1 MLLMCNNLQKSFGT
15 DEILHSVSFILED
28 KEKAALIGV
37 NGAGKTSVFRLLT
50 GEWVPDGGEIIRSAG
65 AQLGYLP
72 QMTELDSPLTLYDE
86 LDTVFEPIRALE
98 AAFRQLEQDMANQ
111 KDNVLEST
119 MSKYSRL
126 VAEFEEKR
134 GYEAGSRLRGVLKGL
149 GFSESQWQQP
159 MRSLSG
165 GQQTRAALGKL
176 LLTAPDILL
185 LDEPTNHLDIDSI
198 AWLEEYLR
206 EYSGGVL
213 LISHDRYFLDRVTTK
228 TIEIENKKSTV
239 YNGNYTF
246 YAKHKAM
253 NRENALQQYLNQQK
267 DIKRQEKIIQTYRA
281 RSTEKNYI
289 RAKSR
294 EKLLAKVERL
304 EKPESLPDQMR
315 LMLTPKIETGYDV
328 LDVENVSMAFG
339 SKVIF
344 ENAGFA
350 LKKGDKAALIG
361 PNGIGKTTLFKIIVG
376 EYVARTGE
384 IREGVHLRV
393 GYYDQASQN
402 MSDEK
407 TIFQEIADTYPRLTQ
422 TEIRNVLAAFLF
434 TGDDV
439 FKLIA
444 QLSGG
449 ERGRVALAKIMLG
462 GANFLIL
469 DEPTNHLDLFSKEVL
484 EEALRDFPG
493 TVLYISHDRYFIN
506 STATKVLEMSAKG
519 ITEYLG
525 NYDYFL
531 EKKASLAKGTAQVSA
546 ADFSQSDYKNDW
558 KAKKEAES
566 TARKQETRKKRL
578 EQSIQE
584 TEEKIAA
591 CEAQLALDEI
601 ARDAEAAAG
610 IFEEKIALEEIL
622 MQLYDEYVEFES

>member
-1 MLLMCNNLQKSFGT
+1 LQRFVVIGSSFEGKFTVLLMCNNLQKSFGT

-50 GEWVPDGGEIIRSAG
+50 GEWVPDGGEIVRSAG

-253 NRENALQQYLNQQK
+253 NRENALQQYHNQQ
-267 DIKRQEKIIQTYRA
+267 
-281 RSTEKNYI
+281 
-289 RAKSR
+289 
-294 EKLLAKVERL
+294 
-304 EKPESLPDQMR
+304 
-315 LMLTPKIETGYDV
+315 
-328 LDVENVSMAFG
+328 
-339 SKVIF
+339 
-344 ENAGFA
+344 
-350 LKKGDKAALIG
+350 
-361 PNGIGKTTLFKIIVG
+361 
-376 EYVARTGE
+376 
-384 IREGVHLRV
+384 
-393 GYYDQASQN
+393 
-402 MSDEK
+402 
-407 TIFQEIADTYPRLTQ
+407 
-422 TEIRNVLAAFLF
+422 
-434 TGDDV
+434 
-439 FKLIA
+439 
-444 QLSGG
+444 
-449 ERGRVALAKIMLG
+449 
-462 GANFLIL
+462 
-469 DEPTNHLDLFSKEVL
+469 
-484 EEALRDFPG
+484 
-493 TVLYISHDRYFIN
+493 
-506 STATKVLEMSAKG
+506 
-519 ITEYLG
+519 
-525 NYDYFL
+525 
-531 EKKASLAKGTAQVSA
+531 
-546 ADFSQSDYKNDW
+546 
-558 KAKKEAES
+558 
-566 TARKQETRKKRL
+566 
-578 EQSIQE
+578 
-584 TEEKIAA
+584 
-591 CEAQLALDEI
+591 
-601 ARDAEAAAG
+601 
-610 IFEEKIALEEIL
+610 
-622 MQLYDEYVEFES
+622 